1 MPDTHDLGPLIGKFE
16 EFFDSQYREEIEKL
30 AANYPTKR
38 SLEVD
43 YAKLEKF
50 GDIEMADKLREE
62 PDLVLEASEEA
73 IAQMHLPK
81 MPGTEFKPHVRF
93 FNLPDT
99 GLLIENI
106 GAQNIDKLIAFEG
119 LVTKRAE
126 VRPRVKIALYVCK
139 FCDAEYKVP
148 VSKKGKEPAV
158 CESCKRRS
166 LAIDEEKSYFVDLQG
181 IQVQEPLEKL
191 RGGAPASHI
200 NLRVE
205 DDLVNQIVPGDNIT
219 VSGILRIIPPAKGK
233 GDTYSMYIDVVHM
246 QKQKREFE
254 EIELTREE
262 EAQIR
267 ELAKD
272 PKLYEKIIGS
282 VAPALYGYNEVK
294 EGIMLQLFGGTPNL
308 VQPGG
313 GPIRNDIHILL
324 IGDPGVGKTRFLQY
338 VKDIAPKGIY
348 VGGKSVSGVGLTASV
363 EKDNEFGDGGW
374 VLKAGALVL
383 ASGGV
388 GAVDEFDKIDEEDRA
403 AMHEVMESQTVSI
416 AKAGIV
422 AQFKAKTSIL
432 AAANPEFGRFDQS
445 KSLADQFQILPTLIS
460 RFDLIFPIKDVLD
473 VAMDKKLAEF
483 VLDSHRSAMLGTPPP
498 VSSEVPIIQT
508 ELLRK
513 YIAYARKNIK
523 PVLSQDAANKL
534 KVYYE
539 EMRGMSRRG
548 GPIPITPRQLE
559 ALIRMGQAAAK
570 ARLSPEVT
578 VEDAE
583 RAIRLMDFV
592 LRQTAYD
599 AETGALDI
607 DMLTGTQKSKVDK
620 FNTVLGII
628 NDIQRNADVVEV
640 RAVLDAARQQG
651 IDERVV
657 TQLIDDLVTKG
668 DFYKPKH
675 GFIKTVKRFE

>member
-1 MPDTHDLGPLIGKFE
+1 
-16 EFFDSQYREEIEKL
+16 
-30 AANYPTKR
+30 
-38 SLEVD
+38 
-43 YAKLEKF
+43 
-50 GDIEMADKLREE
+50 
-62 PDLVLEASEEA
+62 
-73 IAQMHLPK
+73 
-81 MPGTEFKPHVRF
+81 
-93 FNLPDT
+93 
-99 GLLIENI
+99 
-106 GAQNIDKLIAFEG
+106 
-119 LVTKRAE
+119 
-126 VRPRVKIALYVCK
+126 
-139 FCDAEYKVP
+139 
-148 VSKKGKEPAV
+148 
-158 CESCKRRS
+158 
-166 LAIDEEKSYFVDLQG
+166 
-181 IQVQEPLEKL
+181 
-191 RGGAPASHI
+191 
-200 NLRVE
+200 
-205 DDLVNQIVPGDNIT
+205 
-219 VSGILRIIPPAKGK
+219 
-233 GDTYSMYIDVVHM
+233 
-246 QKQKREFE
+246 
-254 EIELTREE
+254 
-262 EAQIR
+262 
-267 ELAKD
+267 
-272 PKLYEKIIGS
+272 
-282 VAPALYGYNEVK
+282 
-294 EGIMLQLFGGTPNL
+294 
-308 VQPGG
+308 
-313 GPIRNDIHILL
+313 
-324 IGDPGVGKTRFLQY
+324 
-338 VKDIAPKGIY
+338 
-348 VGGKSVSGVGLTASV
+348 
-363 EKDNEFGDGGW
+363 
-374 VLKAGALVL
+374 
-383 ASGGV
+383 
-388 GAVDEFDKIDEEDRA
+388 
-403 AMHEVMESQTVSI
+403 MHEVMESQTVSI